1 MDIGHFDRER
11 YLILAKLDQ
20 EMIALFRMH
29 GVLLCGGAIT
39 SIFTGAKIRDWDLY
53 FPSEASFSAVR
64 EAFIQHGK
72 EQSRTDLAMTYT
84 WKKKQRPFQLIW
96 GVGYF
101 DEPMKVYDHY
111 DYTICM
117 GGFDFKDDEFFFHR
131 DFLKHLAQR
140 RLVFNHKTDFP
151 MSSLLRSTKYLG
163 RGYFI
168 SGVELLKLAMTIQ
181 ATKITTYKEL
191 RRQMM
196 GIDTAFLKDLTDRF
210 LHPDWA
216 EKSYDLETGLQLID
230 EYMRKISDEVSGT
243 VDDDEA

>member
-1 MDIGHFDRER
+1 MDSGHYSRER
-11 YLILAKLDQ
+11 YLILAKLDPD
-20 EMIALFRMH
+20 MIALFKAH

-39 SIFTGAKIRDWDLY
+39 AIFTGAKIRDWDLY
-53 FPSEASFSAVR
+53 FPSEAAFNAVR
-64 EAFIQHGK
+64 EQFIQHGK

-101 DEPMKVYDHY
+101 DEPMKVYEHY

-117 GGFDFKDDEFFFHR
+117 GGFDFANDLFFFHQ

-151 MSSLLRSTKYLG
+151 ISSLLRSTKYLS

-168 SGVELLKLAMTIQ
+168 SGVELLKIGMTIQ
-181 ATKITTYKEL
+181 ATKITNYKEL

-196 GIDTAFLKDLTDRF
+196 GIDTAFLKALTDEWIK
-210 LHPDWA
+210 PAWA
-216 EKSYDLETGLQLID
+216 EKAYELETGLQLID
-230 EYMRKISDEVSGT
+230 EYMQALSDDLT
-243 VDDDEA
+243 VKDDDDE

>member
-1 MDIGHFDRER
+1 MKGSDYAREK
-11 YLILAKLDQ
+11 YLILAKLDPD
-20 EMIALFRMH
+20 MIALFRTH

-53 FPSEASFSAVR
+53 FPSAEAFQAVR

-72 EQSRTDLAMTYT
+72 EVSRTDLAMTYT
-84 WKKKQRPFQLIW
+84 WKTKQRPFQLIW

-101 DEPMKVYDHY
+101 ADPMTVFDHY

-117 GGFDFKDDEFFFHR
+117 GGYAFHQDQFFFHG

-140 RLVFNHKTDFP
+140 RLVFNSKTDFP
-151 MSSLLRSTKYLG
+151 MSSLLRSHKYMS

-168 SGVELLKLAMTIQ
+168 SGVETLKLAMTIQ
-181 ATKITTYKEL
+181 AQKITTFKEL

-196 GIDTAFLKDLTDRF
+196 GIDTAFLKAMTDEW
-210 LHPDWA
+210 LKPEWA
-216 EKSYDLETGLQLID
+216 EKEYNLELGLQLID
-230 EYMRKISDEVSGT
+230 DYLNALGDEIAAG
-243 VDDDEA
+243 DGEEN

>member
-1 MDIGHFDRER
+1 MEGHYDRER
-11 YLILAKLDQ
+11 YLILAKLDK
-20 EMIALFRMH
+20 EMIELFKAH

-53 FPSEASFSAVR
+53 FPSEASFTAVR

-101 DEPMKVYDHY
+101 DDPMKVYDHY

-117 GGFDFKDDEFFFHR
+117 GGFDFQNDRFFFHE
-131 DFLKHLAQR
+131 DFMKHLAQR

-151 MSSLLRSTKYLG
+151 MSSLLRSMKYVS
-163 RGYFI
+163 RGFFI
-168 SGVELLKLAMTIQ
+168 SGVELLKLAMTIN
-181 ATKITTYKEL
+181 AKKITNYKEL

-196 GIDTAFLKDLTDRF
+196 GIDTAFLKALTDEW
-210 LHPDWA
+210 LKPEWSDKA
-216 EKSYDLETGLQLID
+216 YMLEDALQLID
-230 EYMRKISDEVSGT
+230 EYMQRISDEVAGT
-243 VDDDEA
+243 TDEDEAA